1 MYQRASFQGSVRRLA
16 QERWKLCQVVL
27 MTTLEGPMVLIEI
40 WNLFFFFKEI
50 SLFQIFSLLIY
61 EIPPSVQEKRGS

>member
-1 MYQRASFQGSVRRLA
+1 MSGCINDDTRGSNGLNRNMESF
-16 QERWKLCQVVL
+16 
-27 MTTLEGPMVLIEI
+27 
-40 WNLFFFFKEI
+40 FFFFKEI